1 LEREGLAEARDY
13 RTLRFD
19 SDVGIFKQVAA
30 SSSDFAL
37 LTAFV

>member
-1 LEREGLAEARDY
+1 MLSAASVLETVEPRRASVLN
-13 RTLRFD
+13 
-19 SDVGIFKQVAA
+19 QVAA